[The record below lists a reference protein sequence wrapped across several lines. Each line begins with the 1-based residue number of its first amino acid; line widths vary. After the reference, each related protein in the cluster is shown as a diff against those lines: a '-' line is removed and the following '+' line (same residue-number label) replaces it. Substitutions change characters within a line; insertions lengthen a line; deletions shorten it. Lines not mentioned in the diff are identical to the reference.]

1 MLQLGFGS
9 VNELLLYRIDAL
21 DAEVRSAL
29 HLAAVLGTEFDL
41 IDAALTYEHMFRI
54 RDSDRLESAM
64 GLCSL
69 LEVAVDEGIL
79 EQSFAVGD
87 DEDDDDHYPVDE
99 DVHASKSDEGTKGA
113 SLGNVT
119 IPLKGRRSHPL
130 YAENRLYR
138 FTHDSWKTSI
148 LGVML
153 DGRKAE
159 LHENVAMT
167 LEHKLIDE
175 GDLREQSRLLSHWI
189 ASGNFAKAADLGIKI
204 GSQMMIL
211 GLNPGALLIFD
222 DVLDI
227 FTSIETEEGG
237 ERYGGKVLNASCLDF
252 CIIVY
257 LCYSNNISFVLL
269 YILRH

>member
-1 MLQLGFGS
+1 MLQLEFGS

-54 RDSDRLESAM
+54 SDFDRLEWAM

-69 LEVAVDEGIL
+69 FEVAVDEGIL

-87 DEDDDDHYPVDE
+87 DDDDDDDHYLVDE
-99 DVHASKSDEGTKGA
+99 DVLASKSEEGTKGA

-167 LEHKLIDE
+167 LEHKMIDE

-211 GLNPGALLIFD
+211 GLNPGSLMIFD

-237 ERYGGKVLNASCLDF
+237 ERYGGKVLYAPCLAF
-252 CIIVY
+252 LFIVY
-257 LCYSNNISFVLL
+257 LCYSNNISFVL
-269 YILRH
+269 YIFRH